1 MKFIDILVQ
10 KNRYDIY
17 ILKKRKMR
25 NNSNIEELKSSI
37 FACQQPM
44 TPGLSLR

>member
-1 MKFIDILVQ
+1 
-10 KNRYDIY
+10 
-17 ILKKRKMR
+17 MR